1 MGHIGFNPRAP
12 CGARPYIY
20 IAFGNS
26 DKFQS
31 TRPVRGATSARHSDF
46 AVSPFQS
53 TRPVRGA
60 THVDAAMKRVDTLF
74 QSTRPVRGATYEAL
88 KDGKVSMFQS
98 TRPVRGATG
107 EFAPSEER
115 AQSFNP
121 RAPCGARPEGSR
133 ASSPASGFNVSI
145 HAPRAGRDAQAAVA
159 SMATDQFQSTRPV
172 RGATRHRD
180 RRQGRRPVSIHAPR
194 AGRDMDGLHRRVGQG
209 VSIHAPRAG
218 RDHRHGLR
226 RRQDRVSIHAPRA
239 GRDGGSGANAA
250 HMSKFQ
256 STRPVRGA
264 TPEPSLPRTRLSFQS
279 TRPVRGA
286 TCSIPS
292 RIFWLEFQSTRPVRG
307 ATWT

>member
-1 MGHIGFNPRAP
+1 M
-12 CGARPYIY
+12 
-20 IAFGNS
+20 
-26 DKFQS
+26 
-31 TRPVRGATSARHSDF
+31 RGATSARHSDF

-121 RAPCGARPEGSR
+121 RAPCGA
-133 ASSPASGFNVSI
+133 
-145 HAPRAGRDAQAAVA
+145 
-159 SMATDQFQSTRPV
+159 
-172 RGATRHRD
+172 
-180 RRQGRRPVSIHAPR
+180 
-194 AGRDMDGLHRRVGQG
+194 
-209 VSIHAPRAG
+209 
-218 RDHRHGLR
+218 
-226 RRQDRVSIHAPRA
+226 PRA